1 MSRIE
6 SIRRT
11 RSRGRFASLNEARR
25 ALVNPH
31 FRNVVFGSCTDSLD
45 FRGRVWVEPSEP
57 SDARARLDAA
67 ATASLAGRMF
77 VVDHA
82 TLLDDL
88 DFVVGNM
95 RGRVIR
101 LPFEVTPIFSPGF
114 ETGTSCPLFVVTR
127 KAGGL
132 LNLMTAIP
140 VRNDETFFW
149 VVPGFAA
156 DCGELV
162 THFAVALLW
171 TIKARYLKPIGAT
184 EMRSSAN

>member
-1 MSRIE
+1 MSRIQ

-25 ALVNPH
+25 ALVNPDL
-31 FRNVVFGSCTDSLD
+31 RNVVFGSCADSLD
-45 FRGRVWVEPSEP
+45 FRERVWMAP

-67 ATASLAGRMF
+67 ATASLAGRLF

-88 DFVVGNM
+88 DSVVGAM

-101 LPFEVTPIFSPGF
+101 PPFEVTPIFSPGF
-114 ETGTSCPLFVVTR
+114 ETGASCPLFVFTR

-132 LNLMTAIP
+132 LKLMTAIP
-140 VRNDETFFW
+140 VKNDETFLW
-149 VVPGFAA
+149 AVPGFAA
-156 DCGELV
+156 DCEELV
-162 THFAVALLW
+162 VHFAVALLW
-171 TIKARYLKPIGAT
+171 TIKARNLKPIGAT